1 MKGKINN
8 KKNFY
13 VIGTSFEK
21 ADAETRGNFTF
32 FPESVKAFTAEAKKN
47 GLENFFI
54 VSTCNRSEFYGY
66 ADSIEDMTA
75 LYCKYTNGTIDEFKQ
90 IMIYHKNEDA
100 IQHLFEVAAGLKSQI
115 LGDFE
120 IIGQIK
126 TWFTR
131 FKKQGASSAFLE
143 RLVNTAIQI
152 SKQVKNETRISNGAA
167 SVSYAAVQYIQATQN
182 NVSKK
187 NILLFGTGKIGRNT
201 CTNLIKHT
209 QNEHITLINRT
220 REKADSLSEKYK
232 VIVKDFSD
240 LQTEIV
246 KTDILIVATG
256 AHQPTVTEDMIPYD
270 KKMTIIDLS
279 MPENVVHTLA
289 SREKIQ
295 LINVDGLSKM
305 VDETLD
311 ARKEDIPSAMEI
323 IQKHKSEFNEWQ
335 QTRAYVPFIQS
346 FKERLE
352 FLQNHELQNL
362 KKKHPQ
368 INGKETMVA
377 DKLVQNLTNQFASYI
392 LENKDQANDTIA
404 LLEDVF
410 KLKTPS

>member
-1 MKGKINN
+1 MKGEINN

-47 GLENFFI
+47 GLESFFI

-66 ADSIEDMTA
+66 ADSIEDMIA
-75 LYCKYTNGTIDEFKQ
+75 LYCKHTNGTIDEFKQ
-90 IMIYHKNEDA
+90 IMIYRKNEDA

-187 NILLFGTGKIGRNT
+187 NILLFGTGKIGQNT

-220 REKADSLSEKYK
+220 REKADSLNKKYK

-335 QTRAYVPFIQS
+335 QTRVYVPFIQS

-410 KLKTPS
+410 RLKTSS